1 MVRGN
6 ASSNFRRTNADNY
19 GEVMSG
25 GKDVPQQ
32 RRLAAMTRRSIFTCL
47 WSGVLALALLAPA
60 LAYAEHTHFWRQ
72 SDYADFEKGT
82 AKGVAIRSDGK
93 LVPAPQFA
101 VFSDPNLMYLWALR
115 TDSRGRVYAA
125 GGSDAKV
132 LRFDDPAKPTTVFEA
147 PELSAQT
154 IAFDAH
160 DNLYVGTS
168 PDGKVYKVTP
178 DGQKSVFFDPKAK
191 YIWALALDAQGTLF
205 IGTGD
210 KGEIY
215 AVAPDSTGQLFYQS
229 DERHARSLAFD
240 AKGNL
245 LVGTDPDGLI
255 LRIEISR
262 ATGAKD
268 SQAPPKAGAAYV
280 VYETDKKEVTSLLAD
295 SSGNLY
301 AAAIGE
307 KQRPAGPGPA
317 QPLTTPQPSGAAPP
331 LSAQSAVNL
340 ALQAAAAAQPPPAFS
355 LFPSTTGGSQV
366 VKISPAGSPET
377 LWTSREDLVFSMGF
391 SPNGKVLLGTGNKG
405 AIIELQGDGVY
416 SIVAKTVSSQ
426 VTSLTAGRDGQLL
439 VGTANPGKIFTLGP
453 GQEAD
458 GSFESDPFD
467 AKIFS
472 HWGRL
477 TWWGENGPTQGK
489 ASFYVR
495 SGNTSNPEKEWSPWS
510 GPYNST
516 SGEAITCPPA
526 RFLQWKAVFQL
537 ADKRAAPEV
546 SWVSIAY
553 QPENVAPVVDD
564 IAIQDPGVRVQ
575 GFTASPGGPATPAAV
590 QLKTPQRSSV
600 GATAFPN
607 ISVILDTASKSQ
619 KMDVPPQ
626 GFEEKSY
633 QSVLWSA
640 HDDND
645 DDLIFAVYY
654 RAEGEQTWRL
664 LKDKLAQHFYSWDTT
679 TMPDGAYYLKIVAS
693 DLPSNP
699 PGQAL
704 SNERI
709 SDRFE
714 IQNTP
719 PRIENLRADTGGP
732 AAKITFDGV
741 SSGLAITR
749 AQYSVDAGEWFIVFP
764 TSGLSDGPKENYQI
778 ELPRLAPG
786 PHTIAVQ
793 VSDRFENTTAAQVTF
808 TVAQQPTK

>member
-1 MVRGN
+1 
-6 ASSNFRRTNADNY
+6 
-19 GEVMSG
+19 
-25 GKDVPQQ
+25 
-32 RRLAAMTRRSIFTCL
+32 MTRRNMLTSVWARLGACL
-47 WSGVLALALLAPA
+47 LATGLLAPA
-60 LAYAEHTHFWRQ
+60 ILYAEHTHFWRQ
-72 SDYADFEKGT
+72 SDYSDFEKGT

-101 VFSDPNLMYLWALR
+101 AFSDPNLMYLWALR

-154 IAFDAH
+154 IAFDAQ

-168 PDGKVYKVTP
+168 PDGKVYRVTP
-178 DGQKSVFFDPKAK
+178 DGQKTVFFDPKAK
-191 YIWALALDAQGTLF
+191 YIWALALDTQGTLF
-205 IGTGD
+205 VGTGD
-210 KGEIY
+210 KGEIF
-215 AVAPDSTGQLFYQS
+215 AVTPDGKGQLFYQS

-240 AKGNL
+240 AKGDL

-255 LRIEISR
+255 LRIEITR
-262 ATGAKD
+262 AAGSKD
-268 SQAPPKAGAAYV
+268 QQAPPRAGASFV
-280 VYETDKKEVTSLLAD
+280 VYETDKKEVTSLLTD

-307 KQRPAGPGPA
+307 KQRSATPGP
-317 QPLTTPQPSGAAPP
+317 QPLVPPQPAAAAPT
-331 LSAQSAVNL
+331 LTAQGAVTL

-355 LFPSTTGGSQV
+355 LFPSTTGGAQV
-366 VKISPAGSPET
+366 VKISPGGSRET
-377 LWTSREDLVFSMGF
+377 LWTSREDLVFSMGV
-391 SPNGKVLLGTGNKG
+391 SPSGKILLGTGNKG
-405 AIIELQGDGVY
+405 AIIELQGEGIY
-416 SIVAKTVSSQ
+416 SIVAKTASSQ
-426 VTSLTAGRDGQLL
+426 VTCLIPGRDGQFL

-453 GQEAD
+453 AQEAQ

-477 TWWGENGPTQGK
+477 NWWGENGATQGK
-489 ASFYVR
+489 VSFYVR

-510 GPYNST
+510 GPYRSAG
-516 SGEAITCPPA
+516 GESVSCPPA
-526 RFLQWKAVFQL
+526 RFLQWKAVFQV
-537 ADKRAAPEV
+537 ADKRDAPEV

-575 GFTASPGGPATPAAV
+575 GFSASPGGLTTAASV
-590 QLKTPQRSSV
+590 QLKTPQRPG
-600 GATAFPN
+600 GAAPFPN
-607 ISVILDTASKSQ
+607 IGAMLDSTSKSL

-626 GFEEKSY
+626 GFEEKGY

-645 DDLIFAVYY
+645 DDLTFSVYY
-654 RAEGEQTWRL
+654 RGEGEQTWRL
-664 LKDKLAQHFYSWDTT
+664 LKDKLAQHFYSWDST
-679 TMPDGAYYLKIVAS
+679 TMPDGAYYLKVVAS

-699 PGQAL
+699 PSQAL

-709 SDRFE
+709 SERFE

-719 PRIENLRADTGGP
+719 PRIENLRAETSGA
-732 AAKITFDGV
+732 AAKIRFEAV
-741 SSGLAITR
+741 SSALAITR
-749 AQYSVDAGEWFIVFP
+749 AQYSVDAGDWLIVFP
-764 TSGLSDGPKENYQI
+764 ASGLSDGPKEDYQI
-778 ELPRLAPG
+778 ELLGLAPG
-786 PHTIAVQ
+786 PHTVAVQ
-793 VSDRFENTTAAQVTF
+793 ISDRFDNATAAQVNF
-808 TVAQQPTK
+808 IAAPPKPAK

>member
-1 MVRGN
+1 
-6 ASSNFRRTNADNY
+6 
-19 GEVMSG
+19 
-25 GKDVPQQ
+25 
-32 RRLAAMTRRSIFTCL
+32 MTRRLILTCL
-47 WSGVLALALLAPA
+47 LAMGLIAPA
-60 LAYAEHTHFWRQ
+60 LVYAEHTHFWRQ
-72 SDYADFEKGT
+72 SDYSDFEKGT

-93 LVPAPQFA
+93 LIPAPQFA
-101 VFSDPNLMYLWALR
+101 AFSDPNLMYLWALR

-178 DGQKSVFFDPKAK
+178 DGQKTVFFDPKAK
-191 YIWALALDAQGTLF
+191 YIWALALDAQGALF
-205 IGTGD
+205 VGTGD
-210 KGEIY
+210 KGEIF
-215 AVAPDSTGQLFYQS
+215 AVTPDGKGQLFYQS

-255 LRIEISR
+255 LRIEIAR
-262 ATGAKD
+262 AAGSKD
-268 SQAPPKAGAAYV
+268 SQTPTKAGAAFV
-280 VYETDKKEVTSLLAD
+280 VYETDKKEVTSLLTD

-307 KQRPAGPGPA
+307 KQRPATPTPA
-317 QPLTTPQPSGAAPP
+317 PV
-331 LSAQSAVNL
+331 LSAPQSTAPALTAQGAVTL
-340 ALQAAAAAQPPPAFS
+340 AIQAAAAAQSPPAFS

-366 VKISPAGSPET
+366 VKISPTGSQET

-391 SPNGKVLLGTGNKG
+391 SPNGRIVLGTGNKG
-405 AIIELQGDGVY
+405 AIIELQGAGIY
-416 SIVAKTVSSQ
+416 SIVAKTASSQ
-426 VTSLTAGRDGQLL
+426 VTSLIAGRDGQLL
-439 VGTANPGKIFTLGP
+439 VGTANPGKIFMLGP
-453 GQEAD
+453 SQEAE

-477 TWWGENGPTQGK
+477 TWWGENGATQGK
-489 ASFYVR
+489 VSFYVR

-510 GPYNST
+510 GPYKSA
-516 SGEAITCPPA
+516 SGETVACPPA
-526 RFLQWKAVFQL
+526 RFLQWKAVFQ
-537 ADKRAAPEV
+537 AGDKRGAPEV
-546 SWVSIAY
+546 SWVSVAY

-564 IAIQDPGVRVQ
+564 IVIQDPGVRVQ
-575 GFTASPGGPATPAAV
+575 GFSAPPGGPATAASA
-590 QLKTPQRSSV
+590 QLKTPQRTAG
-600 GATAFPN
+600 GANPFPN
-607 ISVILDTASKSQ
+607 ISAMLDTASKSL

-626 GFEEKSY
+626 GFEEKGY

-645 DDLIFAVYY
+645 DDLVFSVYY
-654 RAEGEQTWRL
+654 RGEGEQTWRL
-664 LKDKLAQHFYSWDTT
+664 LKDKLAQRFYSWDSTG
-679 TMPDGAYYLKIVAS
+679 MPDGAYYLKIVAS

-699 PGQAL
+699 ASQAL

-709 SDRFE
+709 SERFE

-719 PRIENLRADTGGP
+719 PRIENLRADP
-732 AAKITFDGV
+732 SAAAAKITFEAT

-749 AQYSVDAGEWFIVFP
+749 AQYSVDAGDWLIVFP
-764 TSGLSDGPKENYQI
+764 ASGLSDGPKESYQV
-778 ELPRLAPG
+778 ELPGLTPG

-793 VSDRFENTTAAQVTF
+793 IFDRFDNTTTAQVAF
-808 TVAQQPTK
+808 TVAARPAR

>member
-1 MVRGN
+1 
-6 ASSNFRRTNADNY
+6 
-19 GEVMSG
+19 
-25 GKDVPQQ
+25 
-32 RRLAAMTRRSIFTCL
+32 MTRRLILTCL
-47 WSGVLALALLAPA
+47 LAMALIAPA
-60 LAYAEHTHFWRQ
+60 LLYAEHTHFWRQ
-72 SDYADFEKGT
+72 SDYSDFEKGT

-101 VFSDPNLMYLWALR
+101 AFSDPDLMYLWALR
-115 TDSRGRVYAA
+115 TDSRGRLYAA

-132 LRFDDPAKPTTVFEA
+132 LRFDDPAKPITVFEA

-178 DGQKSVFFDPKAK
+178 DGQKTVFFDPTAK

-205 IGTGD
+205 VGTGD
-210 KGEIY
+210 KGEIF
-215 AVAPDSTGQLFYQS
+215 AVTPDGKGQLFYQS

-255 LRIEISR
+255 LRIEIAH
-262 ATGAKD
+262 ATGSKD
-268 SQAPPKAGAAYV
+268 SQAPPKAGASFV
-280 VYETDKKEVTSLLAD
+280 VYETDKKEVTSLLTD
-295 SSGNLY
+295 SRGNLY

-307 KQRPAGPGPA
+307 KQRPATPGP
-317 QPLTTPQPSGAAPP
+317 QPLVTPQPAAATPALTAQGA
-331 LSAQSAVNL
+331 VTL

-355 LFPSTTGGSQV
+355 LFPSTTGGAQV
-366 VKISPAGSPET
+366 VKISPTGSRET
-377 LWTSREDLVFSMGF
+377 LWTSRDDLVFSMGF
-391 SPNGKVLLGTGNKG
+391 SPNGKILLGTGNKG
-405 AIIELQGDGVY
+405 AVIELQGDNIY
-416 SIVAKTVSSQ
+416 SIVAKTASSQ
-426 VTSLTAGRDGQLL
+426 VTGLILGRDGQLL

-453 GQEAD
+453 AQEAQ
-458 GSFESDPFD
+458 GSFESEPFD

-477 TWWGENGPTQGK
+477 TWWGENGATQGK
-489 ASFYVR
+489 VSFYAR
-495 SGNTSNPEKEWSPWS
+495 SGNTSNPEKEWSPWA
-510 GPYNST
+510 GPYQSA
-516 SGEAITCPPA
+516 SGEPISCPPA
-526 RFLQWKAVFQL
+526 RFLQWKAVFQI
-537 ADKRAAPEV
+537 ADKRDAPEV
-546 SWVSIAY
+546 SWVSVAY
-553 QPENVAPVVDD
+553 QPDNVAPVMDE

-575 GFTASPGGPATPAAV
+575 GFSASPGGPTTAASV
-590 QLKTPQRSSV
+590 PLKIPQRAAS
-600 GATAFPN
+600 GANPFPN
-607 ISVILDTASKSQ
+607 IGAMLDTTSSRAL

-626 GFEEKSY
+626 GFEDKGY

-645 DDLIFAVYY
+645 DDLVFSVYY
-654 RAEGEQTWRL
+654 RGESEPTWRL
-664 LKDKLAQHFYSWDTT
+664 LKDKLTQRFYSWDST
-679 TMPDGAYYLKIVAS
+679 TMPDGAYYLKVVAS

-709 SDRFE
+709 SERFE

-719 PRIENLRADTGGP
+719 PRIENLRAEGSGA

-749 AQYSVDAGEWFIVFP
+749 AQYSVDAGDWLIVFP
-764 TSGLSDGPKENYQI
+764 TGGLSDGPKESYQLD
-778 ELPRLAPG
+778 LPGLAPG
-786 PHTIAVQ
+786 PHTFSVQ
-793 VSDRFENTTAAQVTF
+793 ISDRFDNTTAAQVTF
-808 TVAQQPTK
+808 SVASRSTK

>member
-1 MVRGN
+1 
-6 ASSNFRRTNADNY
+6 
-19 GEVMSG
+19 
-25 GKDVPQQ
+25 
-32 RRLAAMTRRSIFTCL
+32 MTRRLILTCL
-47 WSGVLALALLAPA
+47 LAIALIAPA
-60 LAYAEHTHFWRQ
+60 LVYAEHTHFWRQ
-72 SDYADFEKGT
+72 SDYSDFEKGT

-101 VFSDPNLMYLWALR
+101 AFADPDLMYLWALH
-115 TDSRGRVYAA
+115 TDSRGRIYAA

-178 DGQKSVFFDPKAK
+178 DGQKTVFFDPKAK

-205 IGTGD
+205 VGTGD
-210 KGEIY
+210 KGEIF
-215 AVAPDSTGQLFYQS
+215 AVTPDGKGQLFYQS

-245 LVGTDPDGLI
+245 LVGTDPGGLI
-255 LRIEISR
+255 LRIEIAR
-262 ATGAKD
+262 ATASKV
-268 SQAPPKAGAAYV
+268 SQAPPRAGASFV
-280 VYETDKKEVTSLLAD
+280 VYETDKKEVTSLLTD

-307 KQRPAGPGPA
+307 KQRPATPGPQTLITPQLA
-317 QPLTTPQPSGAAPP
+317 PTTPALAAQGA
-331 LSAQSAVNL
+331 VTV

-355 LFPSTTGGSQV
+355 LFPSTTGGAQV
-366 VKISPAGSPET
+366 VKISPTGSRET
-377 LWTSREDLVFSMGF
+377 LWTSRDDLVFSMGF
-391 SPNGKVLLGTGNKG
+391 SPNGKILLGTGNKG
-405 AIIELQGDGVY
+405 AIIELQGDNIY
-416 SIVAKTVSSQ
+416 SIVAKTASSQ
-426 VTSLTAGRDGQLL
+426 VTSLIAGRDGQLL

-453 GQEAD
+453 AQETQ
-458 GSFESDPFD
+458 GTFESDPFD

-477 TWWGENGPTQGK
+477 TWWGESGATQGK
-489 ASFYVR
+489 VSFYAR

-510 GPYNST
+510 GPYKSA
-516 SGEAITCPPA
+516 SGESVSCPPA
-526 RFLQWKAVFQL
+526 RFLQWKAVFQI
-537 ADKRAAPEV
+537 ADKRDAPEV
-546 SWVSIAY
+546 SWVSVAY

-575 GFTASPGGPATPAAV
+575 GFSVSPGGPTTAASV
-590 QLKTPQRSSV
+590 QLKTPQRTTS
-600 GATAFPN
+600 GANPFPN
-607 ISVILDTASKSQ
+607 IGAMLDSTLSKPL

-626 GFEEKSY
+626 GFAEKGY

-645 DDLIFAVYY
+645 DDLVFSVYY
-654 RAEGEQTWRL
+654 RGEGEETWRL
-664 LKDKLAQHFYSWDTT
+664 LKDKLTQRFYSWDST
-679 TMPDGAYYLKIVAS
+679 TMPDGAYYLKIVGS

-699 PGQAL
+699 PSQAL
-704 SNERI
+704 TNERI
-709 SDRFE
+709 SERFE

-719 PRIENLRADTGGP
+719 PRIENLRADTSGA

-749 AQYSVDAGEWFIVFP
+749 AQYSVDAGDWLIVFP
-764 TSGLSDGPKENYQI
+764 TGGLSDGPKESYQLD
-778 ELPRLAPG
+778 LPGLAPG
-786 PHTIAVQ
+786 PHTFSVQ
-793 VSDRFENTTAAQVTF
+793 ISDRFDNTTAAQVAF
-808 TVAQQPTK
+808 TVASRSAK

>member
-1 MVRGN
+1 
-6 ASSNFRRTNADNY
+6 
-19 GEVMSG
+19 
-25 GKDVPQQ
+25 
-32 RRLAAMTRRSIFTCL
+32 
-47 WSGVLALALLAPA
+47 VLALALLAPA
-60 LAYAEHTHFWRQ
+60 LVYAEHTHFWRQ
-72 SDYADFEKGT
+72 SDYAEFEKGT
-82 AKGVAIRSDGK
+82 PKGVAIRSDGK
-93 LVPAPQFA
+93 LVPAPQFES
-101 VFSDPNLMYLWALR
+101 FSDPNLLYLWALR

-125 GGSDAKV
+125 GGSDARV

-147 PELSAQT
+147 PELSAQS

-178 DGQKSVFFDPKAK
+178 DGRKSVFFDPKSK

-205 IGTGD
+205 VGTGD

-215 AVAPDSTGQLFYQS
+215 AVAPDGQGQLFYQS

-240 AKGNL
+240 SKGNL

-262 ATGAKD
+262 ASAAKD
-268 SQAPPKAGAAYV
+268 SQAPPKAGPSFV
-280 VYETDKKEVTSLLAD
+280 IYETDKKEVTSLLTD
-295 SSGNLY
+295 SNGNLY

-307 KQRPAGPGPA
+307 KQRP
-317 QPLTTPQPSGAAPP
+317 LTPGAAPALIAP
-331 LSAQSAVNL
+331 QPAAPALTPQGGATL
-340 ALQAAAAAQPPPAFS
+340 TLQATNAQPSAAFP

-366 VKISPAGSPET
+366 VKISSAGSPET
-377 LWTSREDLVFSMGF
+377 MWTSREELVFSMGF
-391 SPNGKVLLGTGNKG
+391 SPNGKVILGTGNKG

-426 VTSLTAGRDGQLL
+426 VTSLIAGRDGQLL

-453 GQEAD
+453 GQESA
-458 GSFESDPFD
+458 GSFESDTFD

-477 TWWGENGPTQGK
+477 TWWGDNGATQGK
-489 ASFYVR
+489 VSFYVR
-495 SGNTSNPEKEWSPWS
+495 SGNTSNPEKEWSAWS
-510 GPYNST
+510 GPYKSA
-516 SGEAITCPPA
+516 SGESISCPPA

-537 ADKRAAPEV
+537 GEKRDVPEV
-546 SWVSIAY
+546 SWLSIAY
-553 QPENVAPVVDD
+553 QPENVAPVIDD

-575 GFTASPGGPATPAAV
+575 GFSALPGGPATPSAV
-590 QLKTPQRSSV
+590 PLKMPQRA
-600 GATAFPN
+600 GAPPFPGIN
-607 ISVILDTASKSQ
+607 AILDTSSKSQ
-619 KMDVPPQ
+619 KLDVPPQ
-626 GFEEKSY
+626 GFEDKGY

-645 DDLIFAVYY
+645 DELLFAVYF
-654 RAEGEQTWRL
+654 RGEGEQTWRL
-664 LKDKLAQHFYSWDTT
+664 LKDKLTQRFYSWDTT

-699 PGQAL
+699 PSQAL
-704 SNERI
+704 RNERI

-719 PRIENLRADTGGP
+719 PRVENLRADSSGP
-732 AAKITFDGV
+732 AVKITFDAA

-749 AQYSVDAGEWFIVFP
+749 AQYSVDAGEWFIIFP
-764 TSGLSDGPKENYQI
+764 ASGLSDGPKESYQV
-778 ELPRLAPG
+778 ELPNLAPG
-786 PHTIAVQ
+786 PHTFAVQ
-793 VSDRFENTTAAQVTF
+793 ITDHFDNSAAAQVAF
-808 TVAQQPTK
+808 TVTPRPAK

>member
-1 MVRGN
+1 
-6 ASSNFRRTNADNY
+6 
-19 GEVMSG
+19 
-25 GKDVPQQ
+25 
-32 RRLAAMTRRSIFTCL
+32 MTRRSIFTCL
-47 WSGVLALALLAPA
+47 WSGVLAMALLAPA

-72 SDYADFEKGT
+72 SDYSDFEKGT

-101 VFSDPNLMYLWALR
+101 ALSDPNLIYLWSLR

-178 DGQKSVFFDPKAK
+178 DGQKTVFFDPKAK

-205 IGTGD
+205 VGTGD

-215 AVAPDSTGQLFYQS
+215 AVAPDGKGQLFYQS

-255 LRIEISR
+255 LRIENSR
-262 ATGAKD
+262 ATGSKD
-268 SQAPPKAGAAYV
+268 SQAAAKAGAAYV
-280 VYETDKKEVTSLLAD
+280 VYETDKKEVTSLLTD

-307 KQRPAGPGPA
+307 KQRPLGPTPA
-317 QPLTTPQPSGAAPP
+317 QPLITPQPSAAAQG
-331 LSAQSAVNL
+331 LSAQGAVTL

-391 SPNGKVLLGTGNKG
+391 SPDGKVLLGTGNKG

-426 VTSLTAGRDGQLL
+426 VTSLIAARDGQLL

-453 GQEAD
+453 GQEAA

-477 TWWGENGPTQGK
+477 TWWGENGATQGK
-489 ASFYVR
+489 VSFYAR

-510 GPYNST
+510 GPYS
-516 SGEAITCPPA
+516 SAGGAAVTCPPA
-526 RFLQWKAVFQL
+526 RFLQWKAVFQV
-537 ADKRAAPEV
+537 AGKRDAPEV

-553 QPENVAPVVDD
+553 QPENVTPVVDD

-575 GFTASPGGPATPAAV
+575 GFSASPGGPATPAAV

-600 GATAFPN
+600 GATPFPN
-607 ISVILDTASKSQ
+607 IGGILDTSSKSL
-619 KMDVPPQ
+619 KMEVPPQ
-626 GFEEKSY
+626 GFEEKGY

-645 DDLIFAVYY
+645 DELVFAVYY
-654 RAEGEQTWRL
+654 RTEGEQTWRL
-664 LKDKLAQHFYSWDTT
+664 LKDKIAQRFYSWDAT

-699 PGQAL
+699 PAQAL
-704 SNERI
+704 TTERI
-709 SDRFE
+709 SERFE

-719 PRIENLRADTGGP
+719 PRIESLRADSGG
-732 AAKITFDGV
+732 ATVKIAFDGV

-749 AQYSVDAGEWFIVFP
+749 AQYSVDAGEWYIVFP
-764 TSGLSDGPKENYQI
+764 ASGLSDGPKENYQL
-778 ELPRLAPG
+778 ELPGLAPG
-786 PHTIAVQ
+786 LHTIAVQ
-793 VSDRFENTTAAQVTF
+793 ISDRFDNSTAAQVAF
-808 TVAQQPTK
+808 SVAPRPAK

>member
-1 MVRGN
+1 
-6 ASSNFRRTNADNY
+6 
-19 GEVMSG
+19 
-25 GKDVPQQ
+25 
-32 RRLAAMTRRSIFTCL
+32 MTRRLILTGL
-47 WSGVLALALLAPA
+47 LATGLLAPA
-60 LAYAEHTHFWRQ
+60 LVNAEHTHFWRQ

-101 VFSDPNLMYLWALR
+101 AFSDPDLMYLWALR

-178 DGQKSVFFDPKAK
+178 DGQKTVFFDPKAK
-191 YIWALALDAQGTLF
+191 YIWALALDVRGTLF
-205 IGTGD
+205 VGTGD
-210 KGEIY
+210 KGEIF
-215 AVAPDSTGQLFYQS
+215 AVTPDGKGQLFYQS

-245 LVGTDPDGLI
+245 LIGTDPDGLI
-255 LRIEISR
+255 LRIEITPP
-262 ATGAKD
+262 TGAKN
-268 SQAPPKAGAAYV
+268 SQAPPNAGASFV
-280 VYETDKKEVTSLLAD
+280 VYETDKKEVTSLLTD

-307 KQRPAGPGPA
+307 KQRSVTPGPQPLITA
-317 QPLTTPQPSGAAPP
+317 QPTAATPALTAQGA
-331 LSAQSAVNL
+331 VTL
-340 ALQAAAAAQPPPAFS
+340 AIQAAAAAQSPPAFS

-366 VKISPAGSPET
+366 VKISPTGSRET
-377 LWTSREDLVFSMGF
+377 LWTAREELVFAMGF
-391 SPNGKVLLGTGNKG
+391 SSSGKILLGTGNKG
-405 AIIELQGDGVY
+405 AIIELQGDGIY
-416 SIVAKTVSSQ
+416 SIVAKTASSQ
-426 VTSLTAGRDGQLL
+426 VTSLIAGRDGQLL

-453 GQEAD
+453 GQEAT

-477 TWWGENGPTQGK
+477 TWWGENGATQGK
-489 ASFYVR
+489 VSFYAR

-510 GPYNST
+510 GPYSSA
-516 SGEAITCPPA
+516 SGAAVTCPPA
-526 RFLQWKAVFQL
+526 RFLQWKAVFQA
-537 ADKRAAPEV
+537 ADKRDAPEI

-575 GFTASPGGPATPAAV
+575 GFSPSPGGPTTPAAV
-590 QLKTPQRSSV
+590 QLKTPQRSTV
-600 GATAFPN
+600 GATAFPS
-607 ISVILDTASKSQ
+607 IGALLDTSSKSI
-619 KMDVPPQ
+619 KIEVPPQ
-626 GFEEKSY
+626 GFEEKGY
-633 QSVLWSA
+633 QSVLWTA

-645 DDLIFAVYY
+645 DDLVFAVYY
-654 RAEGEQTWRL
+654 RTEGEQTWRL
-664 LKDKLAQHFYSWDTT
+664 LKDKLTQHFYSWDTT

-699 PGQAL
+699 PSQAL
-704 SNERI
+704 RDERT
-709 SDRFE
+709 SERFE

-719 PRIENLRADTGGP
+719 PRIENLRADSGGSP
-732 AAKITFDGV
+732 AKITFDGV

-749 AQYSVDAGEWFIVFP
+749 AQYSVDAGDWLVAFP
-764 TSGLSDGPKENYQI
+764 ASGLSDGPKENYQI
-778 ELPRLAPG
+778 ELPGLAPG

-793 VSDRFENTTAAQVTF
+793 ISDRFDNTTAAQVAF
-808 TVAQQPTK
+808 TVTPRPTK

>member
-1 MVRGN
+1 
-6 ASSNFRRTNADNY
+6 
-19 GEVMSG
+19 
-25 GKDVPQQ
+25 
-32 RRLAAMTRRSIFTCL
+32 MTRRLILTCL
-47 WSGVLALALLAPA
+47 LAIALIAPA
-60 LAYAEHTHFWRQ
+60 LVYAEHTHFWRQ
-72 SDYADFEKGT
+72 SDYSDFEKGT

-101 VFSDPNLMYLWALR
+101 AFADPDLMYLWALR
-115 TDSRGRVYAA
+115 TDSRGRIYAA

-178 DGQKSVFFDPKAK
+178 DGQKTVFFDPKAK

-205 IGTGD
+205 VGTGD
-210 KGEIY
+210 KGEIF
-215 AVAPDSTGQLFYQS
+215 AVTPDGKGQLFYQS

-245 LVGTDPDGLI
+245 LVGTDPGGLI
-255 LRIEISR
+255 LRIEIAR
-262 ATGAKD
+262 ATASKV
-268 SQAPPKAGAAYV
+268 SQAPPRAGASFV
-280 VYETDKKEVTSLLAD
+280 VYETDKKEVTSLLTD

-307 KQRPAGPGPA
+307 KQRPATPGPQTLITPQLA
-317 QPLTTPQPSGAAPP
+317 PTTPALAAQGA
-331 LSAQSAVNL
+331 VTV

-355 LFPSTTGGSQV
+355 LFPSTTGGAQV
-366 VKISPAGSPET
+366 VKISPTGSRET
-377 LWTSREDLVFSMGF
+377 LWTSRDDLVFSMGF
-391 SPNGKVLLGTGNKG
+391 SPNGKILLGTGNKG
-405 AIIELQGDGVY
+405 AIIELQGDNIY
-416 SIVAKTVSSQ
+416 SIVAKTASSQ
-426 VTSLTAGRDGQLL
+426 VTSLIAGRDGQLL

-453 GQEAD
+453 AQETQ
-458 GSFESDPFD
+458 GTFESDPFD

-477 TWWGENGPTQGK
+477 TWWGESGATQGK
-489 ASFYVR
+489 VSFYAR

-510 GPYNST
+510 GPYKSA
-516 SGEAITCPPA
+516 SGESVSCPPA
-526 RFLQWKAVFQL
+526 RFLQWKAVFQI
-537 ADKRAAPEV
+537 ADKRDAPEV
-546 SWVSIAY
+546 SWVSVAY

-575 GFTASPGGPATPAAV
+575 GFSVSPGGPTTAASV
-590 QLKTPQRSSV
+590 QLKTPQRTTS
-600 GATAFPN
+600 GANPFPN
-607 ISVILDTASKSQ
+607 IGAMLDSTLSKPL

-626 GFEEKSY
+626 GFAEKGY

-645 DDLIFAVYY
+645 DDLVFSVYY
-654 RAEGEQTWRL
+654 RGEGEETWRL
-664 LKDKLAQHFYSWDTT
+664 LKDKLTQRFYSWDST
-679 TMPDGAYYLKIVAS
+679 TMPDGAYYLKIVGS

-699 PGQAL
+699 PSQAL
-704 SNERI
+704 TNERI
-709 SDRFE
+709 SERFE

-719 PRIENLRADTGGP
+719 PRIENLRADTSGA

-749 AQYSVDAGEWFIVFP
+749 AQYSVDAGDWLIVFP
-764 TSGLSDGPKENYQI
+764 TGGLSDGPKESYQLD
-778 ELPRLAPG
+778 LPGLAPG
-786 PHTIAVQ
+786 PHTFSVQ
-793 VSDRFENTTAAQVTF
+793 ISDRFDNTTAAQVAF
-808 TVAQQPTK
+808 TVASRSAK

>member
-1 MVRGN
+1 
-6 ASSNFRRTNADNY
+6 
-19 GEVMSG
+19 
-25 GKDVPQQ
+25 
-32 RRLAAMTRRSIFTCL
+32 MTRRLILTCL
-47 WSGVLALALLAPA
+47 LAIALIAPA
-60 LAYAEHTHFWRQ
+60 LVYAEHTHFWRQ
-72 SDYADFEKGT
+72 SDYSDFEKGT

-101 VFSDPNLMYLWALR
+101 AFADPDLMYLWALH
-115 TDSRGRVYAA
+115 TDSRGRIYAA

-178 DGQKSVFFDPKAK
+178 DGQKTVFFDPKAK

-205 IGTGD
+205 VGTGD
-210 KGEIY
+210 KGEIF
-215 AVAPDSTGQLFYQS
+215 AVTPDGKGQLFYQS

-245 LVGTDPDGLI
+245 LVGTDPGGLI
-255 LRIEISR
+255 LRIEIAR
-262 ATGAKD
+262 ATASKV
-268 SQAPPKAGAAYV
+268 SQAPPRAGASFV
-280 VYETDKKEVTSLLAD
+280 VYETDKKEVTSLVTD

-307 KQRPAGPGPA
+307 KQRPATPGPQTLITPQLA
-317 QPLTTPQPSGAAPP
+317 PTTPALAAQGA
-331 LSAQSAVNL
+331 VTV

-355 LFPSTTGGSQV
+355 LFPSTTGGAQV
-366 VKISPAGSPET
+366 VKISPTGSRET
-377 LWTSREDLVFSMGF
+377 LWTSRDDLVFSMGF
-391 SPNGKVLLGTGNKG
+391 SPNGKILLGTGNKG
-405 AIIELQGDGVY
+405 AIIELQGDNIY
-416 SIVAKTVSSQ
+416 SIVAKTASSQ
-426 VTSLTAGRDGQLL
+426 VTSLIAGRDGQLL

-453 GQEAD
+453 ARETQGT
-458 GSFESDPFD
+458 FESDPFD

-477 TWWGENGPTQGK
+477 TWWGESGATQGK
-489 ASFYVR
+489 VSFYAR

-510 GPYNST
+510 GPYKSA
-516 SGEAITCPPA
+516 SGESVSCPPA
-526 RFLQWKAVFQL
+526 RFLQWKAVFQI
-537 ADKRAAPEV
+537 ADKRDAPEV
-546 SWVSIAY
+546 SWVSVAY

-575 GFTASPGGPATPAAV
+575 GFSVSPGGPTTAASV
-590 QLKTPQRSSV
+590 QLKTPQRTTS
-600 GATAFPN
+600 GANPFPN
-607 ISVILDTASKSQ
+607 IGAMLDSTLSKPL

-626 GFEEKSY
+626 GFAEKGY

-645 DDLIFAVYY
+645 DDLVFSVYY
-654 RAEGEQTWRL
+654 RGEGEETWRL
-664 LKDKLAQHFYSWDTT
+664 LKDKLTQRFYSWDST
-679 TMPDGAYYLKIVAS
+679 TMPDGAYYLKIVGS

-699 PGQAL
+699 PSQAL
-704 SNERI
+704 TNERI
-709 SDRFE
+709 SERFE

-719 PRIENLRADTGGP
+719 PRIENLRADTSGA

-749 AQYSVDAGEWFIVFP
+749 AQYSVDAGDWLIVFP
-764 TSGLSDGPKENYQI
+764 TGGLSDGPKESYQLD
-778 ELPRLAPG
+778 LPGLAPG
-786 PHTIAVQ
+786 PHTFSVQ
-793 VSDRFENTTAAQVTF
+793 ISDRFDNTTAAQVAF
-808 TVAQQPTK
+808 TVASRSAK